1 MVKSIWVVE
10 VDEYDYFAGNDVRQK
25 RFLSLKEAFAYYKK
39 EKGYDM
45 KWVGDHTHDTKIFH
59 IFVYEN
65 EEKIRQ
71 EKIREEKR
79 RQEEKKRREEA
90 QKAWEEKWQERE
102 DEIRR
107 ILHPEHVE
115 GEYLFDDG
123 SSPFDDV
130 AFNGLVD
137 GADEFPLWAMI
148 DERL

>member
-1 MVKSIWVVE
+1 MVKSIWIVE

-45 KWVGDHTHDTKIFH
+45 EWVGDHTHDTKIFH

-65 EEKIRQ
+65 EEK
-71 EKIREEKR
+71 KV
-79 RQEEKKRREEA
+79 QEEKKRREEA
-90 QKAWEEKWQERE
+90 RKAWEEEWQKRE

>member
-1 MVKSIWVVE
+1 MVKSIWIVE
-10 VDEYDYFAGNDVRQK
+10 VDEYDYFGGNDIRQK

-45 KWVGDHTHDTKIFH
+45 EWVGDHTHDTKIFH

-65 EEKIRQ
+65 EEK
-71 EKIREEKR
+71 KV
-79 RQEEKKRREEA
+79 QEEKKRREEA
-90 QKAWEEKWQERE
+90 RKAWEEEWQKRE

-148 DERL
+148 GRNQ

>member
-1 MVKSIWVVE
+1 MVKSIWIVE

-45 KWVGDHTHDTKIFH
+45 EWVGDHTHDTKIFH

-65 EEKIRQ
+65 EEK
-71 EKIREEKR
+71 KV
-79 RQEEKKRREEA
+79 QEEKKRREEA
-90 QKAWEEKWQERE
+90 RKAWEEEWQKRE

-148 DERL
+148 GRN

>member
-1 MVKSIWVVE
+1 MVKSIWIVE
-10 VDEYDYFAGNDVRQK
+10 VDEYDYFAGNDIRQK

-45 KWVGDHTHDTKIFH
+45 EWVGDHTHDTKIFH

-65 EEKIRQ
+65 EEK
-71 EKIREEKR
+71 KA
-79 RQEEKKRREEA
+79 QEEKKRREEA
-90 QKAWEEKWQERE
+90 QKAWEEEWQKRE

-137 GADEFPLWAMI
+137 GAGEFPLWEG
-148 DERL
+148 DSHK

>member
-1 MVKSIWVVE
+1 MVKSIWIVE

-45 KWVGDHTHDTKIFH
+45 EWVGDHTHDTKILH

-71 EKIREEKR
+71 EKIREEK
-79 RQEEKKRREEA
+79 KRREEA
-90 QKAWEEKWQERE
+90 RKAWEEEWQKRE

-148 DERL
+148 GRN

>member
-1 MVKSIWVVE
+1 
-10 VDEYDYFAGNDVRQK
+10 
-25 RFLSLKEAFAYYKK
+25 
-39 EKGYDM
+39 M

-102 DEIRR
+102 EEIRR

-130 AFNGLVD
+130 AFNGLVN
-137 GADEFPLWAMI
+137 GAGEFPLWEG
-148 DERL
+148 DSHK

>member
-1 MVKSIWVVE
+1 MVKSIWIVE
-10 VDEYDYFAGNDVRQK
+10 VDEYDYFAGNDIRQK

-45 KWVGDHTHDTKIFH
+45 EWVGDHTHDTKIFH

-65 EEKIRQ
+65 E

-130 AFNGLVD
+130 AFNGIVD
-137 GADEFPLWAMI
+137 GAGVFPLWE
-148 DERL
+148 DDSRK

>member
-1 MVKSIWVVE
+1 MVKSIWIVE

-45 KWVGDHTHDTKIFH
+45 EWVGDHTHDTKIFH

-65 EEKIRQ
+65 
-71 EKIREEKR
+71 EEKR

-115 GEYLFDDG
+115 GEYPFDDG

-137 GADEFPLWAMI
+137 GADEFPLWEK
-148 DERL
+148 DSHK

>member
-1 MVKSIWVVE
+1 MVKSIWIVE
-10 VDEYDYFAGNDVRQK
+10 VDEYDYFAGNDIRQK

-45 KWVGDHTHDTKIFH
+45 EWVGDHTHDTKIFH

-90 QKAWEEKWQERE
+90 QKAWQERE

>member
-1 MVKSIWVVE
+1 MVKSIWIVE

-25 RFLSLKEAFAYYKK
+25 QFLSLKEAFAYYKK

-45 KWVGDHTHDTKIFH
+45 EWVGDHTHDTKIFH

-65 EEKIRQ
+65 E

-130 AFNGLVD
+130 AFNGIVD
-137 GADEFPLWAMI
+137 GAGVFPLWE
-148 DERL
+148 DDSRK

>member
-1 MVKSIWVVE
+1 MVKSIWIVE

-45 KWVGDHTHDTKIFH
+45 EWVGDHTHDTKIFH

-65 EEKIRQ
+65 E

-130 AFNGLVD
+130 AFNGIVD
-137 GADEFPLWAMI
+137 GAGVFPLWE
-148 DERL
+148 DDSRK

>member
-45 KWVGDHTHDTKIFH
+45 EWVGDHTHNTKIFH

-65 EEKIRQ
+65 EEK
-71 EKIREEKR
+71 KV
-79 RQEEKKRREEA
+79 QEEKKRREEA
-90 QKAWEEKWQERE
+90 QKAWEEEWQRRE
-102 DEIRR
+102 DEIRC

-137 GADEFPLWAMI
+137 EADEFPLWAMI
-148 DERL
+148 GRN

>member
-1 MVKSIWVVE
+1 MVKSIWIVE

-25 RFLSLKEAFAYYKK
+25 QFLSLKEAFAYYKK

-45 KWVGDHTHDTKIFH
+45 EWVGDHTHDTKIFH

-65 EEKIRQ
+65 EEK
-71 EKIREEKR
+71 
-79 RQEEKKRREEA
+79 KRREEA
-90 QKAWEEKWQERE
+90 QKAWEEEWQKRE

-130 AFNGLVD
+130 AFNGIVD
-137 GADEFPLWAMI
+137 GAGVFPLWE
-148 DERL
+148 DDSRK

>member
-1 MVKSIWVVE
+1 MVKSIWIVE
-10 VDEYDYFAGNDVRQK
+10 VDEYDYFAGNDIRQK

-45 KWVGDHTHDTKIFH
+45 EWVGDHTHDTKIFH

-65 EEKIRQ
+65 
-71 EKIREEKR
+71 EEKR

-148 DERL
+148 NERL